1 MQCYVVIT
9 KGAVVEIQ
17 KVAVNA
23 VWCPC
28 YNHALNLTL
37 SKSSNVQA
45 IRNCLGVITE
55 VVGFF
60 NASAKRN
67 FVIKNMLNSQ
77 LVSLCETRWVER
89 HKALLK
95 FNFELPQIIDALDN
109 ISNWNDRTTSS
120 KARTLLSA
128 IRESDFIVSL
138 GCAVHVF
145 SLTKGLSELFQK
157 KSLDLLEAKNCIKDL
172 LNVLNRKRE
181 NSEEMFAEIF
191 RAAEKTIIEKDGS
204 FTYKRIVQRQTC
216 RENVPSDT
224 LEEYYR
230 RSIYIPLLDA
240 LILDINTRFSKENL
254 QCLQIYSFLP
264 ENIIK
269 LTHKDV
275 VETVSSISNVYGA
288 ILGLSI
294 EHVPALEFTSE
305 VELWQGK
312 WLRMNEEGG
321 SKSLPTDLS
330 VVFDLCD
337 HVQYPFT
344 HKLFQI
350 IKTCPVSVASAE
362 SSFSTL
368 RRIKTWLRTRMTQ
381 DRLVGLALLNVHRDI
396 LVNVENVIER
406 FAKSG
411 NRKLDFVL

>member
-1 MQCYVVIT
+1 M
-9 KGAVVEIQ
+9 
-17 KVAVNA
+17 
-23 VWCPC
+23 
-28 YNHALNLTL
+28 
-37 SKSSNVQA
+37 
-45 IRNCLGVITE
+45 
-55 VVGFF
+55 
-60 NASAKRN
+60 
-67 FVIKNMLNSQ
+67 
-77 LVSLCETRWVER
+77 
-89 HKALLK
+89 
-95 FNFELPQIIDALDN
+95 
-109 ISNWNDRTTSS
+109 
-120 KARTLLSA
+120 
-128 IRESDFIVSL
+128 
-138 GCAVHVF
+138 
-145 SLTKGLSELFQK
+145 
-157 KSLDLLEAKNCIKDL
+157 
-172 LNVLNRKRE
+172 
-181 NSEEMFAEIF
+181 
-191 RAAEKTIIEKDGS
+191 
-204 FTYKRIVQRQTC
+204 
-216 RENVPSDT
+216 
-224 LEEYYR
+224 
-230 RSIYIPLLDA
+230 
-240 LILDINTRFSKENL
+240 

-305 VELWQGK
+305 VELWQAK
-312 WLRMNEEGG
+312 WLRMKEEGG
-321 SKSLPTDLS
+321 GKSLPTDLY

-350 IKTCPVSVASAE
+350 IKKCPDSVASAE
-362 SSFSTL
+362 RSFSAL

>member
-1 MQCYVVIT
+1 
-9 KGAVVEIQ
+9 
-17 KVAVNA
+17 
-23 VWCPC
+23 
-28 YNHALNLTL
+28 
-37 SKSSNVQA
+37 
-45 IRNCLGVITE
+45 
-55 VVGFF
+55 
-60 NASAKRN
+60 
-67 FVIKNMLNSQ
+67 
-77 LVSLCETRWVER
+77 
-89 HKALLK
+89 
-95 FNFELPQIIDALDN
+95 
-109 ISNWNDRTTSS
+109 
-120 KARTLLSA
+120 
-128 IRESDFIVSL
+128 
-138 GCAVHVF
+138 
-145 SLTKGLSELFQK
+145 
-157 KSLDLLEAKNCIKDL
+157 
-172 LNVLNRKRE
+172 
-181 NSEEMFAEIF
+181 MFAEIF
-191 RAAEKTIIEKDGS
+191 RAAEKTIIEKDGN
-204 FTYKRIVQRQTC
+204 FTYKRRVQRQKC

-269 LTHKDV
+269 LTHKGV

-321 SKSLPTDLS
+321 GKSLPIDLS

-362 SSFSTL
+362 RSFSTL
-368 RRIKTWLRTRMTQ
+368 RRIKTWLRTRMTRQ
-381 DRLVGLALLNVHRDI
+381 T
-396 LVNVENVIER
+396 
-406 FAKSG
+406 
-411 NRKLDFVL
+411 NRAGTTQCTQRHTSKC